1 MKLKIFDK
9 SYLSESEKR
18 KIKQERY
25 LLILSGLLLGI
36 SFPPLPFSFLIFF
49 GLIPYFLVINNRN
62 KLIDINRAT
71 YLMGFVFS
79 LTTLYWVG
87 GFTEGK
93 DIFLMIS
100 GILLI
105 FINPIFFLIPS
116 TLFYFAKK
124 IFNEKIAFYLLPFF
138 WLSYEY
144 AYSITDLSFPWLSLS
159 NALPYLNTFIQIADI
174 IGAYGLSLIILFV
187 NVLLF
192 DIIYLKKG
200 INKFSFREIILL
212 ILILFPIVYGIIVKN
227 NFKESNKKIKVALI
241 QPNLDPYDK
250 WAVGNLNDILK
261 IYLDLSDQAIK
272 EKPQL
277 IIWPETA
284 LPVYLMSGMYSDII
298 DSIKNLTTTNNIF
311 LLTGMPDYIT
321 FPSKEFAPSDAK
333 YNENLNFYYATY
345 NSILLFS
352 PNNYEVQRYGK
363 MKLVP
368 FGERTPFVDQLPFL
382 GNLIK
387 WSVGLSGWNVG
398 KDTINFTLKFKNEN
412 NNLSEVS
419 VNGLVCYESIF
430 PNLVSSFSQRNS
442 ELIAVVT
449 NDSWY
454 GNTSGPYQHKE
465 ISVLRAIENRKY
477 VVRAANGGISCIIN
491 PLGKTLTQTK
501 MYTRDFIV
509 GDVSLENQKTFY
521 AQYPLIFPII
531 SVIILISIVI
541 MYIGN
546 QIKIKFNS
554 Q

>member
-1 MKLKIFDK
+1 MKLKIFNK
-9 SYLSESEKR
+9 SYLSEIEKR
-18 KIKQERY
+18 KLRKERY
-25 LLILSGLLLGI
+25 LLILSGILLGI
-36 SFPPLPFSFLIFF
+36 SFPPLPFSLLIFF
-49 GLIPYFLVINNRN
+49 GLIPYLFVIQKR
-62 KLIDINRAT
+62 KSLIEINRAT
-71 YLMGFVFS
+71 YLMGFIFS
-79 LTTLYWVG
+79 LITLYWVG
-87 GFTEGK
+87 GFTEGE

-116 TLFYFAKK
+116 TLFYFARK
-124 IFNEKIAFYLLPFF
+124 IFNEKIAFYLFPFF
-138 WLSYEY
+138 WLTYEY

-159 NALPYLNTFIQIADI
+159 NALSYLTTFIQIADI
-174 IGAYGLSLIILFV
+174 IGAYGLSLIILFI

-192 DIIYLKKG
+192 DIIYFRKKN
-200 INKFSFREIILL
+200 NKFSFREIILL
-212 ILILFPIVYGIIVKN
+212 ILILFPIIYGMIVKS
-227 NFKESNKKIKVALI
+227 NFKESNKKIKIALI
-241 QPNLDPYDK
+241 QPELDPYDK

-261 IYLDLSDQAIK
+261 IYLDLSNQAIK

-284 LPVYLMSGMYSDII
+284 LPIYLMSGMYSDII
-298 DSIKNLTTTNNIF
+298 DSIRNFTNTNNVF

-321 FPSKEFAPSDAK
+321 FPSKEFAPSDTK

-382 GNLIK
+382 GNLIR

-398 KDTINFTLKFKNEN
+398 KDTINFILKN
-412 NNLSEVS
+412 NNNFSNVS
-419 VNGLVCYESIF
+419 VNGLVCFESIF
-430 PNLVSSFSQRNS
+430 PNLVASFSQRNS

-491 PLGKTLTQTK
+491 PLGKTITQTK

-509 GDVSLENQKTFY
+509 GEVSLENKRTFY
-521 AQYPLIFPII
+521 SEYPLIIPII
-531 SVIILISIVI
+531 SIIISILIII
-541 MYIGN
+541 MHIGN
-546 QIKIKFNS
+546 WIRINS
-554 Q
+554 NNNNN

>member
-18 KIKQERY
+18 KIKEERY
-25 LLILSGLLLGI
+25 LLILSGLLPGI

-49 GLIPYFLVINNRN
+49 GLIPYFLVINNRK

-87 GFTEGK
+87 GFTEAK

-100 GILLI
+100 GILLV

-124 IFNEKIAFYLLPFF
+124 IFNEKIAFYLFPFF

-159 NALPYLNTFIQIADI
+159 NALPYLNTFIQIADV
-174 IGAYGLSLIILFV
+174 IGAYGLSLIILFT

-192 DIIYLKKG
+192 DIIFLRKESY
-200 INKFSFREIILL
+200 KFSFKEIILL
-212 ILILFPIVYGIIVKN
+212 ILILFPIIYGIIIKN

-250 WAVGNLNDILK
+250 WAAGNLNDILK
-261 IYLDLSDQAIK
+261 IYLDLSNEAVK

-284 LPVYLMSGMYSDII
+284 LPIYLMSGVYSDIV
-298 DSIKNLTTTNNIF
+298 DSIRNFTNTNNVF
-311 LLTGMPDYIT
+311 LLTGMPDYVT
-321 FPSKEFAPSDAK
+321 FSSKEFAPSDAK
-333 YNENLNFYYATY
+333 FNENLNFYYATY

-352 PNNYEVQRYGK
+352 PGNYEVQRYGK

-398 KDTINFTLKFKNEN
+398 KDTINFILNFKNAN
-412 NNLSEVS
+412 NNTSKIS
-419 VNGLVCYESIF
+419 VNGLVCFESIF
-430 PNLVSSFSQRNS
+430 PNLVASFSQKNS

-465 ISVLRAIENRKY
+465 ISILRAIENRKY

-491 PLGKTLTQTK
+491 PLGKTIRQTK

-521 AQYPLIFPII
+521 ARNPLIFPII
-531 SVIILISIVI
+531 SIIILISIVI

-546 QIKIKFNS
+546 QIKIKYKL

>member
-1 MKLKIFDK
+1 LPA
-9 SYLSESEKR
+9 S
-18 KIKQERY
+18 
-25 LLILSGLLLGI
+25 
-36 SFPPLPFSFLIFF
+36 SFTSH
-49 GLIPYFLVINNRN
+49 
-62 KLIDINRAT
+62 K
-71 YLMGFVFS
+71 
-79 LTTLYWVG
+79 TT
-87 GFTEGK
+87 
-93 DIFLMIS
+93 
-100 GILLI
+100 
-105 FINPIFFLIPS
+105 
-116 TLFYFAKK
+116 
-124 IFNEKIAFYLLPFF
+124 
-138 WLSYEY
+138 
-144 AYSITDLSFPWLSLS
+144 
-159 NALPYLNTFIQIADI
+159 
-174 IGAYGLSLIILFV
+174 
-187 NVLLF
+187 
-192 DIIYLKKG
+192 
-200 INKFSFREIILL
+200 
-212 ILILFPIVYGIIVKN
+212 
-227 NFKESNKKIKVALI
+227 
-241 QPNLDPYDK
+241 
-250 WAVGNLNDILK
+250 
-261 IYLDLSDQAIK
+261 
-272 EKPQL
+272 
-277 IIWPETA
+277 
-284 LPVYLMSGMYSDII
+284 
-298 DSIKNLTTTNNIF
+298 
-311 LLTGMPDYIT
+311 
-321 FPSKEFAPSDAK
+321 FAPSDAK